1 MIILSLIPIIICA
14 IISLHLALD
23 AIKNLHCVKWH
34 NKKITIICEAIY
46 NNDLPGIKKFNT

>member
-14 IISLHLALD
+14 IILLHLVMS

-46 NNDLPGIKKFNT
+46 NNDLPAIKKFNT